1 MLFLILAAVGPLL
14 IWMGI
19 SSASDRAGEDT
30 ERIISRYERALPLAE
45 KIQADQSGQEQS
57 ETHRSS
63 LAAAQGVIRDI
74 ELEERLASV
83 SPSRSLSDREGVEMY
98 LQGLNLPEILHLF
111 QSLDSAAGLKIVNC
125 NLNRSQNNP
134 QRMDVSLSLTR

>member
-1 MLFLILAAVGPLL
+1 MSMLLVAAVCPLI
-14 IWMGI
+14 IWLWI
-19 SSASDRAGEDT
+19 NSASDSARKET
-30 ERIISRYERALPLAE
+30 ERIVYRYERALPLAE
-45 KIQADQSGQEQS
+45 KIRADRSRPEQAGA
-57 ETHRSS
+57 HRSA

-83 SPSRSLSDREGVEMY
+83 SPSRSLSGRDGVEMY

-111 QSLDSAAGLKIVNC
+111 ESLDSAAGLKIVNC

-134 QRMDVSLSLTR
+134 ERMDVSLSLTR